1 MGHERPAWA
10 ALARSVLL
18 RAQRLARHDQVLAE
32 ELADNGLE
40 LHAFG
45 YQAEA
50 ARLRLEAAAVHI
62 ELGDLERGAEL
73 LALAAR
79 TGAPSAVQRAEAAR
93 VRAEMELRLG
103 RRERARR
110 AVNQGVRTLN
120 DHHAVLGAV
129 ELRAF
134 AAASSEG
141 LARIGVRLAVEDGR
155 ARELLVHLEATR
167 RTVSLLPAAQPPD
180 DDVLADLL
188 ARLRLV
194 TGQQREAI
202 SGGRPAEH
210 YERER
215 AALERRIRWHARR
228 APAGDDPAELAIDES
243 IRRLGDRA
251 LLEYANLDGRLY
263 AVSVI
268 GRRSALHDL
277 GPADGLAAQIDSCA
291 FTLHRLNRAQ
301 GSAAFARGGTSG
313 VRGRHRRARGSARAG
328 VGAALGAAARGGARR
343 CPPRPAVGWPPGDR
357 AAGGV
362 DLAVADGVGHRR
374 PRRHRPRP
382 GGAGGGT

>member
-301 GSAAFARGGTSG
+301 GSAAS
-313 VRGRHRRARGSARAG
+313 RARHERRSRTSPPSSRLGSCR
-328 VGAALGAAARGGARR
+328 RGCGARSGR
-343 CPPRPAVGWPPGDR
+343 SWWCPPVSSTACR
-357 AAGGV
+357 GV
-362 DLAVADGVGHRR
+362 ASR
-374 PRRHRPRP
+374 RP
-382 GGAGGGT
+382 GGGRCRSRRR